1 MMAGIDPP
9 TAALRDRL
17 AIAGVGATP
26 QGKLDGRTPLDL
38 GIEAFRNALD
48 DAGLRKG
55 DIDGLLT
62 MPGTTSPEASLHY
75 LRFGEA
81 VGIDPRYTGS
91 MTMGGGTAGA
101 LVQMAALAI
110 NAGLASAVACVFGDT
125 AKTGGSRFNRAS
137 GGEMPWSLWGMMG
150 AAANSALAADRHMH
164 RYGTTSRQLAEV
176 AVACRHHASLNP
188 QAVMREPITVDEH
201 QASRWIVRPLRLL
214 DCCLISDGGVC
225 VIVTSAERARDLKQP
240 PVLISGLGQAY
251 TTRNLEREDWWSVPH
266 QRDALRDAFRMAG
279 VTPQDI
285 DVAQLYDN
293 FTISVLLWLEH
304 AGFCAEGE
312 GGSFVE
318 GGRIRLGGALPVNT
332 AGGNLSESYMEG
344 WLHIVEGVR
353 QTRRA
358 CGPRQVADA
367 ELCLVTGRGM
377 ALNCANAMILRRG

>member
-1 MMAGIDPP
+1 MTSNPVWPSLA
-9 TAALRDRL
+9 DRI
-17 AIAGVGATP
+17 AIAGVGASP
-26 QGKLDGRTPLDL
+26 QGKLTGRTPLDL
-38 GIEAFRNALD
+38 GIEAFRRALD
-48 DAGLRKG
+48 DAGLAKHQV
-55 DIDGLLT
+55 DGLLT
-62 MPGTTSPEASLHY
+62 MPGTTSPEGSLHY

-110 NAGLASAVACVFGDT
+110 AGGLATTVACVFGDT
-125 AKTGGSRFNRAS
+125 ARTGGSRFNRAS

-188 QAVMREPITVDEH
+188 DAVMREPITIEDH
-201 QASRWIVRPLRLL
+201 QASRFIVRPLRLL

-225 VIVTSAERARDLKQP
+225 VIVTSAERARDLAQP
-240 PVLISGLGQAY
+240 PVLIAGMGQAY

-266 QRDALRDAFRMAG
+266 QRDALSAAFRMAG
-279 VTPQDI
+279 VTPADI

-304 AGFCAEGE
+304 AGFCDEGE
-312 GGSFVE
+312 AGAFVE
-318 GGRIRLGGALPVNT
+318 GGRIRLGGQLPVNT

-344 WLHIVEGVR
+344 WLHVVEGVR
-353 QTRRA
+353 QIRRA
-358 CGPRQVADA
+358 CGERQVPDA

-377 ALNCANAMILRRG
+377 ALNCANAMILKRG